1 MKQLIIFLLGAL
13 ILCPPFSY
21 GSEINPIKTYPVKGL
36 FLSNGTK
43 SNEFRTLYDNK
54 VNKDMFIGKFIQ
66 EYKSNFANSI
76 DEINDLNKY
85 KTLVSYISIPRV
97 SKYIDKRPNG
107 DIIYLPLTLSLS
119 FVNIISGETI
129 YSNSKTIYGS
139 TLTDDYQTIS
149 NIYKENYNK
158 AIDNLITE
166 SKANFH
172 PFEIPVKVIDNYK
185 NLYILDKGS
194 ESGIA
199 EDDELFD
206 ENSNQLSIIYS
217 TVGYSIGKNEFGY
230 NIAPNTTFIKQ
241 ANNGGIN
248 QIKKPKVLLIND
260 VANESIYDLLSSS
273 LGEDSKIN
281 LLTINPTFN
290 TMRSTVLKLNNLTSV
305 ENEQLQR
312 NLPDYFLYFTFTKPI
327 KASITLNRTGLKNEY
342 FNMMAC
348 GTIFDKSGKIVFSQC
363 ADETSDGRASN
374 KQYGAS
380 DQDRIEILSK
390 NLIGK
395 LSEKINEQI
404 NFKEFEFKIK
414 DINNNEIILED
425 KTENLREGNSITLYK
440 KIKANNNEYLIPM
453 YKYNVIEV
461 SNGLAKCQF
470 DFPYLDNADKPSKS
484 NIAKS
489 TIIVSPNGSNFYQIS
504 TENMAIDGN
513 EIEIRNLDKFILPII
528 GSGFKKPLALD
539 NTIISNKVSMINN
552 SAMFKTNLKI
562 SENNSDLIIKPIYK
576 INLKKHKVEG
586 YTQINTYKI
595 LAGVETYKNNKK
607 ITQKTLTQE
616 VTITL
621 PLKNYQELL
630 MYELQKAIY
639 PLLQLSVS
647 TIK

>member
-348 GTIFDKSGKIVFSQC
+348 GTIFDKSGEIVFSQC

-489 TIIVSPNGSNFYQIS
+489 TIIVSPNGSNFYQVS
-504 TENMAIDGN
+504 TDNMAMDGN
-513 EIEIRNLDKFILPII
+513 EIELTNLDKFTLPIL
-528 GSGFKKPLALD
+528 GAGLKKPLALD
-539 NTIISNKVSMINN
+539 NSIITNKVAMINN

-647 TIK
+647 AIK

>member
-290 TMRSTVLKLNNLTSV
+290 TMRSTVFKLNNLTSV

-489 TIIVSPNGSNFYQIS
+489 TIIVSPNGSNFYQVS
-504 TENMAIDGN
+504 TDNIAMDGN
-513 EIEIRNLDKFILPII
+513 EIELTNLDKFTLPIL
-528 GSGFKKPLALD
+528 GAGLKKPLALD
-539 NTIISNKVSMINN
+539 NSIITNKVAMINN

>member
-440 KIKANNNEYLIPM
+440 KIKADNNEYLIPM

-489 TIIVSPNGSNFYQIS
+489 TIIVSPNGSNFYQVS
-504 TENMAIDGN
+504 TDNIAMDGN
-513 EIEIRNLDKFILPII
+513 EIELTNLDKFTLPIL
-528 GSGFKKPLALD
+528 GAGLKKPLALD
-539 NTIISNKVSMINN
+539 NSIITNKVAMINN

>member
-36 FLSNGTK
+36 FLSNGTT

-217 TVGYSIGKNEFGY
+217 TVGYSIGKNEFGS

-489 TIIVSPNGSNFYQIS
+489 TIIISPNGSNFYQVS
-504 TENMAIDGN
+504 TDNMAMDGN
-513 EIEIRNLDKFILPII
+513 EIELTNLDKFTLPIL
-528 GSGFKKPLALD
+528 GAGLKKPLALD
-539 NTIISNKVSMINN
+539 NSIITNKVAMINN

>member
-539 NTIISNKVSMINN
+539 NSIITNKVAMINN

-647 TIK
+647 AIK

>member
-36 FLSNGTK
+36 FLSNGTT

-185 NLYILDKGS
+185 NLYILNKGS

-206 ENSNQLSIIYS
+206 ENSNQLSVIYS

-290 TMRSTVLKLNNLTSV
+290 TMRSTVFKLNNLTSV

-390 NLIGK
+390 NLIDK

-489 TIIVSPNGSNFYQIS
+489 TIIVSPNGSNFYQVS
-504 TENMAIDGN
+504 TDNMAMDGN
-513 EIEIRNLDKFILPII
+513 EIELTNLDKFTLPIL
-528 GSGFKKPLALD
+528 GAGLKKPLALD
-539 NTIISNKVSMINN
+539 NSIITNKVAMINN

-630 MYELQKAIY
+630 IYELQKAIY

-647 TIK
+647 AIK

>member
-36 FLSNGTK
+36 FLSNGTT

-217 TVGYSIGKNEFGY
+217 TVGYSIGKNEFGS

-425 KTENLREGNSITLYK
+425 KIENLREGNSITLYK
-440 KIKANNNEYLIPM
+440 KIKADNNEYLIPM

-489 TIIVSPNGSNFYQIS
+489 TIIISPNGSNFYQVS
-504 TENMAIDGN
+504 TDNMTTDGN
-513 EIEIRNLDKFILPII
+513 EIELTNLDKFTLPIL
-528 GSGFKKPLALD
+528 GAGLKKPLALD
-539 NTIISNKVSMINN
+539 NSIITNKVAMINN

-647 TIK
+647 AIK

>member
-1 MKQLIIFLLGAL
+1 MKKLIIFLLGAS
-13 ILCPPFSY
+13 ILCPPFAY
-21 GSEINPIKTYPVKGL
+21 GNETNTIKTYPVKGI
-36 FLSNGTK
+36 FVSNGTT
-43 SNEFRTLYDNK
+43 STEFKKLYENK
-54 VNKDMFIGKFIQ
+54 ANKDIFIGKFIQ
-66 EYKSNFANSI
+66 EYKNNFSNSI

-107 DIIYLPLTLSLS
+107 DIIYLPLTLSLN

-139 TLTDDYQTIS
+139 TLTDDFTTIS

-158 AIDNLITE
+158 AVNNLITE
-166 SKANFH
+166 SKENFH

-185 NLYILDKGS
+185 NLFILDKGS

-230 NIAPNTTFIKQ
+230 NIPPNTTFIKQ

-290 TMRSTVLKLNNLTSV
+290 TMRSTVFKLNNLASV

-312 NLPDYFLYFTFTKPI
+312 KLPDYFLYFTFTKPI

-363 ADETSDGRASN
+363 ADETSDGRVSN

-380 DQDRIEILSK
+380 DLDRIEILSK

-404 NFKEFEFKIK
+404 TFKEFEFKIK
-414 DINNNEIILED
+414 DINNNEITLED
-425 KTENLREGNSITLYK
+425 KAENLREGNNITLYK
-440 KIKANNNEYLIPM
+440 KIKANDNEYLIPM

-461 SNGLAKCQF
+461 SNGLARCQF

-489 TIIVSPNGSNFYQIS
+489 TIIISPNGSHFYQV
-504 TENMAIDGN
+504 TTDKMAIDGN
-513 EIEIRNLDKFILPII
+513 EIEIINLDKFILPIL
-528 GSGFKKPLALD
+528 GSSFKKPLALE
-539 NTIISNKVSMINN
+539 NNIIANKVTMING
-552 SAMFKTNLKI
+552 SAMFKTDLKI

-576 INLKKHKVEG
+576 INLKKHKVQG

-595 LAGVETYKNNKK
+595 LAGVETYKNNEKV
-607 ITQKTLTQE
+607 TQKTFTQE
-616 VTITL
+616 VSITL
-621 PLKNYQELL
+621 PLKNYEGLL
-630 MYELQKAIY
+630 TYELQKAIY

-647 TIK
+647 AIK

>member
-489 TIIVSPNGSNFYQIS
+489 TIIVSPNGSNFYQVS
-504 TENMAIDGN
+504 TDNIAMDGN
-513 EIEIRNLDKFILPII
+513 EIELTNLDKFTLPIL
-528 GSGFKKPLALD
+528 GAGLKKPLALD
-539 NTIISNKVSMINN
+539 NSIITNKVAMINN

-607 ITQKTLTQE
+607 ITQKTLSQD

-621 PLKNYQELL
+621 PLKNYENLL
-630 MYELQKAIY
+630 NYELQKAIY
-639 PLLQLSVS
+639 PLMQ
-647 TIK
+647 TIVTTFK

>member
-290 TMRSTVLKLNNLTSV
+290 TMRSTVFKLNNLTSV

-489 TIIVSPNGSNFYQIS
+489 TIIISPNGSNFYQVS
-504 TENMAIDGN
+504 TDNMAMDGN
-513 EIEIRNLDKFILPII
+513 EIELTNLDKFTLPIL
-528 GSGFKKPLALD
+528 GAGLKKPLALD
-539 NTIISNKVSMINN
+539 NSIITNKVAMINN

>member
-1 MKQLIIFLLGAL
+1 MKQLILFLLGAL
-13 ILCPPFSY
+13 LLCPPFSY
-21 GSEINPIKTYPVKGL
+21 GSETNPIKTYPVKGL
-36 FLSNGTK
+36 FLSNGTT

-54 VNKDMFIGKFIQ
+54 INKDMFIGKFIQ

-290 TMRSTVLKLNNLTSV
+290 TMRSTVFKLNNLTSV

-390 NLIGK
+390 NLIDK

-489 TIIVSPNGSNFYQIS
+489 TIIVSPNGSNFYQVS
-504 TENMAIDGN
+504 TDNMAMDGN
-513 EIEIRNLDKFILPII
+513 EIELTNLDKFTLPIL
-528 GSGFKKPLALD
+528 GAGLKKPLALD
-539 NTIISNKVSMINN
+539 NSIITNKVAMINN

-595 LAGVETYKNNKK
+595 LAGVETYTNNKK

-630 MYELQKAIY
+630 IYELQKAIY

-647 TIK
+647 AIK

>member
-36 FLSNGTK
+36 FLSNGTT

-440 KIKANNNEYLIPM
+440 KIKTNNNEYLIPM

-489 TIIVSPNGSNFYQIS
+489 TIIVSPNGSNFYQVS
-504 TENMAIDGN
+504 TDNIAMDGN
-513 EIEIRNLDKFILPII
+513 EIELTNLDKFTLPIL
-528 GSGFKKPLALD
+528 GAGLKKPLALD
-539 NTIISNKVSMINN
+539 NSIITNKVAMINN

>member
-206 ENSNQLSIIYS
+206 ENSNQLSVIYS

-489 TIIVSPNGSNFYQIS
+489 TIIVSPNGSNFYQVS
-504 TENMAIDGN
+504 TDNIAMDGN
-513 EIEIRNLDKFILPII
+513 EIELTNLDKFTLPIL
-528 GSGFKKPLALD
+528 GAGLKKPLALD
-539 NTIISNKVSMINN
+539 NSIITNKVAMINN

>member
-539 NTIISNKVSMINN
+539 NSIITNKVAMINN

>member
-36 FLSNGTK
+36 FLSNGTT

-139 TLTDDYQTIS
+139 TLTDDYKTIS

-185 NLYILDKGS
+185 NLYILDIGS

-206 ENSNQLSIIYS
+206 ENSNQLSVIYS

-290 TMRSTVLKLNNLTSV
+290 TMRSTVFKLNNLTSV

-390 NLIGK
+390 NLIDK

-489 TIIVSPNGSNFYQIS
+489 TIIVSPNGSNFYQVS
-504 TENMAIDGN
+504 TDNMAMDGN
-513 EIEIRNLDKFILPII
+513 EIELTNLDKFTLPIL
-528 GSGFKKPLALD
+528 GAGLKKPLALD
-539 NTIISNKVSMINN
+539 NSIITNKVAMINN

-630 MYELQKAIY
+630 IYELQKAIY

-647 TIK
+647 AIK

>member
-36 FLSNGTK
+36 FLSNGTT

-273 LGEDSKIN
+273 LGEDAKIN

-290 TMRSTVLKLNNLTSV
+290 TMRSTVFKLNNITSV

-348 GTIFDKSGKIVFSQC
+348 GIIFDKSGKIVFAQC

-489 TIIVSPNGSNFYQIS
+489 TIIVSPNGSNFYQVS
-504 TENMAIDGN
+504 TDNMAMDGN
-513 EIEIRNLDKFILPII
+513 EIELTNLDKFTLPIL
-528 GSGFKKPLALD
+528 GAGLKKPLALD
-539 NTIISNKVSMINN
+539 NNIITNKVAMINN

-647 TIK
+647 AIK

>member
-1 MKQLIIFLLGAL
+1 MKKLIIFLLGAS
-13 ILCPPFSY
+13 ILCPPFAY
-21 GSEINPIKTYPVKGL
+21 GNETNTIKTYPVKGI
-36 FLSNGTK
+36 FVSNGTT
-43 SNEFRTLYDNK
+43 STEFKKLYENK
-54 VNKDMFIGKFIQ
+54 ANKDIFIGKFIQ
-66 EYKSNFANSI
+66 EYKNNFSNSI

-107 DIIYLPLTLSLS
+107 DIIYLPLTLSLN

-139 TLTDDYQTIS
+139 TLTDDFTTIS

-158 AIDNLITE
+158 AVNNLITE
-166 SKANFH
+166 SKENFH

-185 NLYILDKGS
+185 NLFILDKGS

-230 NIAPNTTFIKQ
+230 NIPPNTTFIKQ

-290 TMRSTVLKLNNLTSV
+290 TMRSTVFKLNNLASV

-312 NLPDYFLYFTFTKPI
+312 KLPDYFLYFTFTKPI

-363 ADETSDGRASN
+363 ADETSDGRVSN

-380 DQDRIEILSK
+380 DLDRIEILSK

-404 NFKEFEFKIK
+404 TFKEFEFKIK

-425 KTENLREGNSITLYK
+425 KAENLREGNNITLYK

-461 SNGLAKCQF
+461 SNGLARCQF

-489 TIIVSPNGSNFYQIS
+489 TIIISPNGSHFYQV
-504 TENMAIDGN
+504 TTDKMAIDGN
-513 EIEIRNLDKFILPII
+513 EIEIINLDKFILAIL
-528 GSGFKKPLALD
+528 GSSFKKPLALE
-539 NTIISNKVSMINN
+539 NNIIANKVTMING
-552 SAMFKTNLKI
+552 SAMFKTDLKI

-576 INLKKHKVEG
+576 INLKKHKVQG

-595 LAGVETYKNNKK
+595 LAGVETYKNNEKV
-607 ITQKTLTQE
+607 TQKTFTQE
-616 VTITL
+616 VSITL
-621 PLKNYQELL
+621 PLKNYEGLL
-630 MYELQKAIY
+630 TYELQKAIY

-647 TIK
+647 AIK

>member
-36 FLSNGTK
+36 FLSNGTT

-290 TMRSTVLKLNNLTSV
+290 TMRSTVFKLNNLTSV

-390 NLIGK
+390 NLIDK

-414 DINNNEIILED
+414 DVNNNEIILED

-489 TIIVSPNGSNFYQIS
+489 TIIISPNGSNFYQVS
-504 TENMAIDGN
+504 TDNMAMDGN
-513 EIEIRNLDKFILPII
+513 EIELTNLDKFTLPIL
-528 GSGFKKPLALD
+528 GAGLKKPLALD
-539 NTIISNKVSMINN
+539 NSIITNKVAMINN

-595 LAGVETYKNNKK
+595 LAGVEIYKNNKK

-647 TIK
+647 AIK

>member
-489 TIIVSPNGSNFYQIS
+489 TIIVSPNGSNFYQVS
-504 TENMAIDGN
+504 TDNIAMDGN
-513 EIEIRNLDKFILPII
+513 EIELTNLDKFTLPIL
-528 GSGFKKPLALD
+528 GAGLKKPLALD
-539 NTIISNKVSMINN
+539 NSIITNKVAMINN

>member
-1 MKQLIIFLLGAL
+1 MKQLILFLLGAL
-13 ILCPPFSY
+13 LLCPPFSY
-21 GSEINPIKTYPVKGL
+21 GSETNSIKTYPVKGL
-36 FLSNGTK
+36 FLSNGAT
-43 SNEFRTLYDNK
+43 SDEFRTLYDNK

-107 DIIYLPLTLSLS
+107 DIIYLPLTLSLN

-139 TLTDDYQTIS
+139 TLIDDYQTIS

-489 TIIVSPNGSNFYQIS
+489 TIIVSPNGSNFYQVS
-504 TENMAIDGN
+504 TDNIAMDGN
-513 EIEIRNLDKFILPII
+513 EIELTNLDKFTLPIL
-528 GSGFKKPLALD
+528 GAGLKKPLALD
-539 NTIISNKVSMINN
+539 NSIITNKVAMINN

-630 MYELQKAIY
+630 IYELQKAIY

-647 TIK
+647 AIK

>member
-36 FLSNGTK
+36 FLSNGTT

-489 TIIVSPNGSNFYQIS
+489 TIIVSPNGSNFYQVS
-504 TENMAIDGN
+504 TDNIAMDGN
-513 EIEIRNLDKFILPII
+513 EIELTNLDKFTLPIL
-528 GSGFKKPLALD
+528 GAGLKKPLALD
-539 NTIISNKVSMINN
+539 NSIITNKVAMINN

>member
-36 FLSNGTK
+36 FLSNGTT

-217 TVGYSIGKNEFGY
+217 TVGYSIGKNEFGS

-513 EIEIRNLDKFILPII
+513 EIEIRNLDKFTLPIL
-528 GSGFKKPLALD
+528 GAGLKKPLALD
-539 NTIISNKVSMINN
+539 NSIITNKVAMINN

>member
-1 MKQLIIFLLGAL
+1 MKKLIIFLLGAS
-13 ILCPPFSY
+13 ILCPPFAY
-21 GSEINPIKTYPVKGL
+21 GNETNTIKTYPVKGI
-36 FLSNGTK
+36 FVSNGTT
-43 SNEFRTLYDNK
+43 STEFKKLYENK
-54 VNKDMFIGKFIQ
+54 ANKDIFIGKFIQ
-66 EYKSNFANSI
+66 EYKNNFSNSI

-107 DIIYLPLTLSLS
+107 DIIYLPLTLSLN

-139 TLTDDYQTIS
+139 TLTDDFTTIS

-158 AIDNLITE
+158 AVNNLITE
-166 SKANFH
+166 SKENFH

-185 NLYILDKGS
+185 NLFILDKGS

-230 NIAPNTTFIKQ
+230 NIPPNTTFIKQ

-290 TMRSTVLKLNNLTSV
+290 TMRSTVFKLNNLASV

-312 NLPDYFLYFTFTKPI
+312 KLPDYFLYFTFTKPI

-363 ADETSDGRASN
+363 ADETSDGRVSN

-380 DQDRIEILSK
+380 DLDRIEILSK

-404 NFKEFEFKIK
+404 TFKEFEFKIK

-425 KTENLREGNSITLYK
+425 KAENLREGNNITLYK

-461 SNGLAKCQF
+461 SNGLARCQF

-489 TIIVSPNGSNFYQIS
+489 TIIISPNGSHFYQV
-504 TENMAIDGN
+504 TTDKMAIDGN
-513 EIEIRNLDKFILPII
+513 EIEITNLDKFILPIL
-528 GSGFKKPLALD
+528 GSSFKKPLALE
-539 NTIISNKVSMINN
+539 NNIIANKVTMINS
-552 SAMFKTNLKI
+552 SAMFKTDLKI

-576 INLKKHKVEG
+576 INLKKHKVQG

-595 LAGVETYKNNKK
+595 LAGVETYKNNEKV
-607 ITQKTLTQE
+607 TQKTFTQE
-616 VTITL
+616 VSITL
-621 PLKNYQELL
+621 PLKNYEGLL
-630 MYELQKAIY
+630 TYELQKAIY

-647 TIK
+647 AIK